1 MIEFS
6 LQYEDGTPAI
16 KSSIVTGGGEE
27 RLEREQA
34 ELRQG
39 PDGLGIQGIS
49 EAGCHLYIV
58 TAPACTKLSNGNG
71 QSKAGEDH
79 SILRDGLIMAQW
91 LSNKAASLRPS
102 GLGFNSQAC
111 RRSFL
116 HQELACRP
124 YHLTHTGMASL
135 SLTQGAPIKWEV
147 V

>member
-1 MIEFS
+1 MIGFS

-79 SILRDGLIMAQW
+79 SILRDGLITWGGTGPGRLDRIGVKGFRFPGW
-91 LSNKAASLRPS
+91 LIPGVVFEEVTKED
-102 GLGFNSQAC
+102 GDV
-111 RRSFL
+111 
-116 HQELACRP
+116 LA
-124 YHLTHTGMASL
+124 
-135 SLTQGAPIKWEV
+135 
-147 V
+147 